1 MSEPSARN
9 RPTTIATLTLRA
21 AAVLVAL
28 GLIVLFRPTKTYVGA
43 DDHAIALWIPG
54 GWFLMGTAE
63 TPPAAPDEAP
73 GRRVYVDTFLIDRL
87 EATNADFQRFVAATG
102 HVTQAERDGFSRG
115 FEDGDFKAVIP
126 GATWRAP
133 RGPVRGAAPGP
144 DEPVI
149 VLSWQDAGAY
159 CRWAGKRLPTE
170 AEWEKAARGTDARA
184 YPWGADAPSGDRAN
198 LADRT
203 NGLIP
208 WAERSIDDGFERLAP
223 VGRFPRGASPYG
235 AQDMAGNAAEWVAD
249 WYGPYDAAAT
259 VSPTGPPAGTRRSY
273 RGGSYND
280 NAGAIRTA
288 RRAHDLPTYHS
299 GDTGVRCAVDG
310 HVMYLPYVSRGAVV
324 RPDPDPPSRPASC
337 DQPLGKSY
345 RELGVSRR
353 ADRAPQDD
361 PEVNLSL
368 RGWRAVDEHPGL
380 VRLCGPTDTDAPRL
394 GHLFTDR
401 RPPAFRSTHEVFTH
415 AGRAG
420 GQPEKYPWPVHLAGL
435 QSTPGEAVHLP
446 ARRPDIDSGTHHA
459 VLLYADADSATFKYT
474 RDDAI
479 RAGPGDG
486 YAVHLENVCL
496 APELMTMY
504 VRLRTGY
511 AANAAL
517 PAISAGQPV
526 GRALGGEVQVAVRD
540 TGSFMDPRS
549 GKDWWGEYWNEAPCA
564 MADDVGAWR
573 STGTER

>member
-1 MSEPSARN
+1 
-9 RPTTIATLTLRA
+9 
-21 AAVLVAL
+21 VAL
-28 GLIVLFRPTKTYVGA
+28 VLALRTPSDVGA
-43 DDHAIALWIPG
+43 AGETLWIPG
-54 GWFLMGTAE
+54 GWFVMGTAE

-133 RGPVRGAAPGP
+133 RGPGRGAAPGP

-259 VSPTGPPAGTRRSY
+259 VNPTGPPAGARRSY

-299 GDTGVRCAVDG
+299 GDTGVRCAVNG
-310 HVMYLPYVSRGAVV
+310 HVMYLPYVTRGAVL
-324 RPDPDPPSRPASC
+324 RPDPPARPPERPASC
-337 DQPLGKSY
+337 DQPLGQAY
-345 RELGVSRR
+345 RELSVTRR
-353 ADRAPQDD
+353 ADRAPHDD

-368 RGWRAVDEHPGL
+368 RGWRAVDEHRGL

-394 GHLFTDR
+394 GHLFGDR
-401 RPPAFRSTHEVFTH
+401 RPPTFSSTHEVFTH

-420 GQPEKYPWPVHLAGL
+420 GQPEMYPWPVHLAGL

-479 RAGPGDG
+479 LAGPGDG

-496 APELMTMY
+496 APELLSLFH
-504 VRLRTGY
+504 RLRDRY
-511 AANAAL
+511 PSRAAL
-517 PAISAGQPV
+517 PAIASGKQV
-526 GRALGGEVQVAVRD
+526 GRAIGGEVLVAVRD
-540 TGSFMDPRS
+540 TGMFMDPRS
-549 GKDWWGEYWNEAPCA
+549 GKDWWGEYWGEAPCLMTA
-564 MADDVGAWR
+564 EGDGVRWPRAAR
-573 STGTER
+573 